1 MGLFTLQ
8 PNGCKLT
15 FVDWYFTLPQL
26 RYAGGIRCQI
36 ELKMLICLL
45 PTDKQT
51 SGEPVQRALQL

>member
-45 PTDKQT
+45 PTDKQ
-51 SGEPVQRALQL
+51 